1 MNDAAALP
9 GGRIGLAPPA
19 SSRIWL
25 AVAAALLMHAA
36 ALTSTRPSARASDI
50 KAAVPVRAI
59 TVRAIPPAAPAI
71 ATPQVA
77 AQEGGATTP
86 APSQAAPQAEATA
99 SLAKAAE
106 PRPTAATAATATA
119 ATATEPAASVPA
131 RSLPVA
137 TAAPALA
144 SKAEAAERV
153 VALPAA
159 PDYLLGATLD
169 PGPVPIGDI
178 EPDYPA
184 SANLQEG
191 KVVIRVLISA
201 SGQVDNVAVVR
212 AAPPGLFEASALE
225 AFGRAQFTPARVA
238 GVPVKSQITVEVHF
252 LPINRGSRISGR
264 SY

>member
-1 MNDAAALP
+1 MNDTATLP
-9 GGRIGLAPPA
+9 GGRIGRLAPPA

-36 ALTSTRPSARASDI
+36 AFTSTRPSARASDV
-50 KAAVPVRAI
+50 KAAAVPVRAI
-59 TVRAIPPAAPAI
+59 TVRAIPS
-71 ATPQVA
+71 A
-77 AQEGGATTP
+77 AQGIVAPQATVREGGATALVP
-86 APSQAAPQAEATA
+86 LEAPPQVEPNV
-99 SLAKAAE
+99 SSAKAAE
-106 PRPTAATAATATA
+106 PRPKDSPAATT
-119 ATATEPAASVPA
+119 TEPPASAPG

-137 TAAPALA
+137 TAPELV
-144 SKAEAAERV
+144 SKAEASERV

-178 EPDYPA
+178 EPEYPA

-212 AAPPGLFEASALE
+212 AAPPGLFEAAALE
-225 AFGRAQFTPARVA
+225 AFGKAQFTPARVA
-238 GVPVKSQITVEVHF
+238 GVPIKSQITVEVHF

>member
-1 MNDAAALP
+1 MNDEATLP
-9 GGRIGLAPPA
+9 GGQIGRLAPPA

-36 ALTSTRPSARASDI
+36 AFTTTRPSTRASDI
-50 KAAVPVRAI
+50 SAAVPVRVI
-59 TVRAIPPAAPAI
+59 TVRAIPSATQGVIAPQ
-71 ATPQVA
+71 ATV
-77 AQEGGATTP
+77 QEGGATALVP
-86 APSQAAPQAEATA
+86 LEAPPQVEPNV
-99 SLAKAAE
+99 SAKAAE
-106 PRPTAATAATATA
+106 PRPKDVPAATTTEPPASALARSVPAATA
-119 ATATEPAASVPA
+119 PAV
-131 RSLPVA
+131 V
-137 TAAPALA
+137 
-144 SKAEAAERV
+144 SKAEAVERV

-169 PGPVPIGDI
+169 SGPQPIGDI
-178 EPDYPA
+178 EPEYPA

-212 AAPPGLFEASALE
+212 AAPPGLFEAAALE
-225 AFGRAQFTPARVA
+225 AFGKAQFTPARVA